1 MQGGTFSLEGLDQA
15 SQIRYLWREN
25 LNLREMTSELKAELL
40 EFRNMIKQIEGVAED
55 SSGEKSEP
63 ARDNTAPKLQGV
75 RLNLTM
81 QKKGGLR
88 ESIVGKS
95 ESAARR
101 VILTFIGL
109 IEEKRVQ
116 YLFQQDVNLKE
127 ITRELKQELQG
138 LRVIIQDINGVPAED
153 GSCVQFVD
161 GRGSAV
167 IEKEVVDLEPNGS
180 NCLAEEAEGFLA
192 TKIWDP
198 GGGLSRYL
206 GCWE

>member
-40 EFRNMIKQIEGVAED
+40 EFRNIIKQIEGVAED

-88 ESIVGKS
+88 ESIVGTSK
-95 ESAARR
+95 SAARR

-109 IEEKRVQ
+109 SEEKRVQ

-127 ITRELKQELQG
+127 VTRVT
-138 LRVIIQDINGVPAED
+138 RT
-153 GSCVQFVD
+153 S
-161 GRGSAV
+161 RHY
-167 IEKEVVDLEPNGS
+167 
-180 NCLAEEAEGFLA
+180 
-192 TKIWDP
+192 P
-198 GGGLSRYL
+198 GH
-206 GCWE
+206 